1 MGALTVS
8 HSYAAAYVLVISS
21 IFFITMKK
29 VRVLHAVL
37 WAYDQY
43 GVLTRLEWTKHWGE
57 KMANAMRHLRKQPV
71 CVLVKTDEVRKER
84 LFPFFAFICC
94 GVRDGFPWDP
104 FLSMTARGR
113 KLIPRFP
120 DPCSVSQAAVC

>member
-94 GVRDGFPWDP
+94 GVRDGFLGT
-104 FLSMTARGR
+104 LS
-113 KLIPRFP
+113 
-120 DPCSVSQAAVC
+120 SQ